1 MSDELWVVA
10 ELGPVLCIATALA
23 LALRRHPGQ
32 AEAEGS
38 PMQEDDDAASGSH
51 LAPDLGAAE
60 RQLGMLLRRMRA
72 YRRTP
77 HDYARSRIRHDT
89 EFQQCL
95 DLATA
100 LSIRVTEFTG
110 ASVSGPE
117 EHERIRRQ
125 LLYNVSFQP
134 EPFAGPGVSHLGRAD
149 MIPIG

>member
-77 HDYARSRIRHDT
+77 HDYARSAHSPRHGVSAVS
-89 EFQQCL
+89 EPS
-95 DLATA
+95 ATA

-125 LLYNVSFQP
+125 LLYNVYFSRSLLP
-134 EPFAGPGVSHLGRAD
+134 VRA
-149 MIPIG
+149 